1 MNVDGVFCRRELV
14 GRSVPVWCLF
24 RSAAGAN
31 KALPPH
37 SLTFLTKHD
46 DLPRQA
52 RDERNSKEG
61 SKQNDGSHAQ
71 FYEWCKARG
80 MYIHAPDPFY
90 MRGINK
96 VRKPKKCFILAY
108 IDVFF
113 KNDQFTKTGSG
124 QT

>member
-1 MNVDGVFCRRELV
+1 MEVTENETAVFGLSQPFPHMDECENRR
-14 GRSVPVWCLF
+14 
-24 RSAAGAN
+24 
-31 KALPPH
+31 
-37 SLTFLTKHD
+37 

-52 RDERNSKEG
+52 RDKRNSKES

-108 IDVFF
+108 I
-113 KNDQFTKTGSG
+113 
-124 QT
+124 